1 MKKCENKCE
10 VCNIHQLTYQKSV
23 LNKQASIDAL
33 YSKYSKQI
41 MPIIA
46 ASNPYNYR
54 CKVIASFKSDR
65 KNKVISGIY
74 QENSHNLISISDC
87 TIQNETANAII
98 ADITRLAIKFRIPIY
113 NEDKRMGLLRH
124 VLVRV
129 GYYSN
134 EVLLCLVLGSDKFPS
149 RRNFIKAIM
158 QLHPE
163 ITTITSVV
171 NNRKTSVVIEN
182 EAKTLYGP
190 GFIYDY
196 IGDFKFKIS
205 TNSFYQ
211 INPVQTKLLYDK
223 AIELAEFTGNEVLVD
238 AYSGIGTIGMI
249 ASKHVKK
256 VISVELNK
264 AAFLNAKSNIALNKL
279 TNVSLINMDA
289 TKYLQKLSQQKAK
302 IDVLILDPTRAGTTK
317 EFLNAVDNLKIKK
330 IIYVSCN
337 PITQVRDIKNIVN
350 NYKIKYIQAV
360 DLFPFTNH
368 VETVVLMSRIEK

>member
-317 EFLNAVDNLKIKK
+317 EFLDAVDNLKIKK